1 MKNLLFLSSCVILAG
16 CGFRGLAPEPVA
28 VPEVAVAVDATRP
41 MVRPQGG
48 LKAPP
53 AGARTAAQFDT
64 TTVADRLAALEAAK
78 APVTGGPLGKTVA
91 SLGDPAQPGL
101 WLETPLVEAVRMGR
115 VVYLA
120 TGKAA
125 VLELRPIAGASG
137 AGSRLS
143 LAAMRLLE
151 APLTGLP
158 ELEVFSE

>member
-1 MKNLLFLSSCVILAG
+1 MKNLLFLSSCVMLAG
-16 CGFRGLAPEPVA
+16 CGFRGFAPEPVR
-28 VPEVAVAVDATRP
+28 VPEMAVEATRP
-41 MVRPQGG
+41 VARPQGG
-48 LKAPP
+48 VKAPP

-64 TTVADRLAALEAAK
+64 TTAADRAAALEAAK
-78 APVTGGPLGKTVA
+78 SPLTGGALGRTVA
-91 SLGDPAQPGL
+91 SLGDPVQPGL
-101 WLETPLVEAVRMGR
+101 WLETPLVETVRMGR

-120 TGKAA
+120 TGTAA
-125 VLELRPIAGASG
+125 VLELQPIAGPEG

>member
-41 MVRPQGG
+41 MARPQDG

>member
-41 MVRPQGG
+41 MARPQGG

>member
-1 MKNLLFLSSCVILAG
+1 MKNILFLSSCVVLVG
-16 CGFRGLAPEPVA
+16 CGFKGAVPEPVG
-28 VPEVAVAVDATRP
+28 VPEVAVDATRP
-41 MVRPQGG
+41 MARPQGG

-64 TTVADRLAALEAAK
+64 TTSAEKAAALEAAK
-78 APVTGGPLGKTVA
+78 IPVTGGPLGKTVT

-137 AGSRLS
+137 VGSRLS

-158 ELEVFSE
+158 ELEVFSD